1 MEQPQVC
8 HPAKG
13 TNTLSWAGPFR
24 PHTKPNMKKMSLLEL
39 ELIHHLSKGRACPQ
53 GLCHRSVRPQGKKSR
68 LVKFLKELAKLKL
81 IKDNAWSNVKN
92 IELHL
97 QEKNLHKFQQEAS
110 RQLPIRSLKSSKLT
124 QLMVKTEQVK
134 ECPEACN
141 QGLSSSNQGL
151 AVCEKP
157 TTSIS
162 KP

>member
-1 MEQPQVC
+1 M
-8 HPAKG
+8 
-13 TNTLSWAGPFR
+13 
-24 PHTKPNMKKMSLLEL
+24 
-39 ELIHHLSKGRACPQ
+39 
-53 GLCHRSVRPQGKKSR
+53 
-68 LVKFLKELAKLKL
+68 KELAKLKL

-110 RQLPIRSLKSSKLT
+110 RQLPIRSLKSTKLT
-124 QLMVKTEQVK
+124 KTEQVK